1 MRFQVVFLLIL
12 LCVLSVLLNAQE
24 LPNHYVWNREGVV
37 VYSTPSA
44 STVIDTLQY
53 GSVIHIIEVGE
64 GVEIPLFRYP
74 SDTISH
80 VYNFSS
86 RWLYIEFSDG
96 QRGYAPNTYLLPYSP
111 TTTEVMNNYFGQLSD
126 LTDQRSVGQTE
137 QFCSQMS
144 YVYKNGIRYIY
155 TDLGPCEACG
165 QSLTEII
172 LPEWTLQQAFVFI
185 TNFNSQLWD
194 LDGIPVK
201 NYLEQVTFTE
211 VKQNYPTRFQWEYV
225 YDMVTLTE
233 TENGV
238 EIRIDT
244 VL

>member
-1 MRFQVVFLLIL
+1 YYCEAFIDLYFLLYNIFCIRFQVVFLLIL

-24 LPNHYVWNREGVV
+24 LPNHYVWNREGVA

-96 QRGYAPNTYLLPYSP
+96 QRGYAPNIYLLPYSP
-111 TTTEVMNNYFGQLSD
+111 TT
-126 LTDQRSVGQTE
+126 RSEERRVG
-137 QFCSQMS
+137 
-144 YVYKNGIRYIY
+144 K
-155 TDLGPCEACG
+155 
-165 QSLTEII
+165 
-172 LPEWTLQQAFVFI
+172 
-185 TNFNSQLWD
+185 
-194 LDGIPVK
+194 
-201 NYLEQVTFTE
+201 
-211 VKQNYPTRFQWEYV
+211 
-225 YDMVTLTE
+225 
-233 TENGV
+233 
-238 EIRIDT
+238 
-244 VL
+244 